1 MDYKFAKSYIGR
13 NILVGEDERRELY
26 LKSQLLRRQMP
37 NEGFSNLP
45 SQQHY
50 TGKSVS
56 HSCRTLEPLDM
67 LSTPLRIKEVQHPK
81 KHYSHKF
88 ALPSSEPLTQA

>member
-13 NILVGEDERRELY
+13 NIVVTEDERRDLY

-37 NEGFSNLP
+37 NTGFNNLP

-56 HSCRTLEPLDM
+56 HSCRVLEPLDM
-67 LSTPLRIKEVQHPK
+67 LSTPIRIKQVQTK
-81 KHYSHKF
+81 KLYSHKF
-88 ALPSSEPLTQA
+88 ELPDG